1 MARSPLWATIPAAVA
16 LAAAVTRWLVQG
28 SGNVY
33 TATTKRFYVPD
44 PDLGWRVAAGGPFWI
59 GLELIALL
67 GAVAVAIA
75 IGGLVVRRWERRR
88 GAMTWAR
95 AGLWL
100 VGAVTL
106 AAPAWAFASGF

>member
-1 MARSPLWATIPAAVA
+1 MALSPLWTTVPAAVA
-16 LAAAVTRWLVQG
+16 LGAAVTRWLVQG

-59 GLELIALL
+59 GLELVALI
-67 GAVAVAIA
+67 GAVAVAVA
-75 IGGLVVRRWERRR
+75 AGAVLVRRWERRR
-88 GAMTWAR
+88 RPVRWAR

-100 VGAVTL
+100 V
-106 AAPAWAFASGF
+106 AAIT